1 MDRVYAIPSY
11 NRPLELKLKTLSTL
25 KRHGIDKDKIFVF
38 VANNEEYKRYEEKLD
53 PDTYKEIKVGELGI
67 RNQRKYI
74 SQFFEEGIHIISMD
88 DDIEELFY
96 RINDKE
102 QAILNDFNK
111 FIEKAENEM
120 KENGAYLWGVYPV
133 NNPYFKPK
141 LEISTDLQF
150 IIGVFHGYINRHDI
164 NLYPSVRCIVKED
177 YEQSIL
183 FYKKDK
189 SIIRFNNIRFKTKFN
204 AVGGLGKD
212 RFEMNKLAQDYLK
225 ETYPTFIKSWD
236 RKNGTPE
243 VKFLRQRA
251 KK

>member
-1 MDRVYAIPSY
+1 MERAFVIPSY
-11 NRPLELKLKTLSTL
+11 DRPLELKTKTLATL
-25 KRHGIDKDKIFVF
+25 KRHGIDKENIWVF
-38 VANNEEYKRYEEKLD
+38 VANDNELKKYEQILD
-53 PDTYKEIKVGELGI
+53 PETYKEIKVGEKGI

-74 SQFFEEGIHIISMD
+74 SKFFKTNIHIISMD
-88 DDIEELFY
+88 DDIEEFY
-96 RINDKE
+96 FRLNDKE
-102 QAILNDFNK
+102 QEVLKNLNN
-111 FIEKAENEM
+111 FINDAENQM
-120 KENGAYLWGVYPV
+120 KGTGAYLWGVYPV

-150 IIGVFHGYINRHDI
+150 IIGVFHGYINRHEED
-164 NLYPSVRCIVKED
+164 LYPNILSESKED

-212 RFEMNKLAQDYLK
+212 RFDMNKKAQDYLK

-236 RKNGTPE
+236 RKCGTPE
-243 VKFLRQRA
+243 VKFLKQ
-251 KK
+251 K

>member
-1 MDRVYAIPSY
+1 
-11 NRPLELKLKTLSTL
+11 
-25 KRHGIDKDKIFVF
+25 
-38 VANNEEYKRYEEKLD
+38 
-53 PDTYKEIKVGELGI
+53 
-67 RNQRKYI
+67 
-74 SQFFEEGIHIISMD
+74 MD

-96 RINDKE
+96 RINDTE
-102 QAILNDFNK
+102 QAILNDLSK
-111 FIEKAENEM
+111 FIQKTENYMEKT
-120 KENGAYLWGVYPV
+120 GAHLWGVYPV

-204 AVGGLGKD
+204 ADGGL
-212 RFEMNKLAQDYLK
+212 
-225 ETYPTFIKSWD
+225 IKSWD
-236 RKNGTPE
+236 RKCGTPE
-243 VKFLRQRA
+243 VKFLKQ
-251 KK
+251 K